1 MKGYQPEYCMSAP
14 DGVEKSL
21 AQQLDMI
28 MNSGNLANLS
38 NNISALGLPNLAGS
52 TGLGGVGLGDSL
64 FQN

>member
-1 MKGYQPEYCMSAP
+1 MKGYQPENGMSAP

-38 NNISALGLPNLAGS
+38 NNISALGLPGLAGS

-64 FQN
+64 YQN